1 MELSVVYIHVSSLIL
16 QTIRKSESVLLIIYG
31 LHSYDFVTTECYL
44 QLYEIMVLLPVLGVL
59 LRNLKWTRQ
68 VQNGIV
74 NSVRRIFINTY
85 LTMFAQLGMLYTEER
100 LLLVVL

>member
-16 QTIRKSESVLLIIYG
+16 QTIRKSESVLLIIYR
-31 LHSYDFVTTECYL
+31 LYSYDFVTTECYL
-44 QLYEIMVLLPVLGVL
+44 QLYEIRALLPVLGVL

-74 NSVRRIFINTY
+74 NSARRIFVNTY